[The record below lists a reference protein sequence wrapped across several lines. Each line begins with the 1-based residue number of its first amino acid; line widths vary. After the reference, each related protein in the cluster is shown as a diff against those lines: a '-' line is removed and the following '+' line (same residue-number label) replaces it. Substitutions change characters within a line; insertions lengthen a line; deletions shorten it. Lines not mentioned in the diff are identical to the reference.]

1 MHTKCQ
7 NPAKINKDRCF
18 VAAVW
23 KLNRVGDPSGPK
35 VAALLSVPGFIARGS
50 RTERFASGSSL
61 HKSKC
66 SSEDILQKEQQK
78 IKISFACRKTKGT
91 QCQSTLDPVKTLW
104 LATTRCQ
111 TAAHSSTSMTDVC
124 LEGLM
129 LLYTEQWAQ
138 RAVWSMPLPSRVL
151 GSLCPDGITC
161 CLLHNLSLE
170 CASNVA
176 LWFKTHFILV
186 DWSHW

>member
-1 MHTKCQ
+1 MASVSNVH
-7 NPAKINKDRCF
+7 F
-18 VAAVW
+18 VSI
-23 KLNRVGDPSGPK
+23 LNGTCSK
-35 VAALLSVPGFIARGS
+35 SLLSRPSFQTIALFL
-50 RTERFASGSSL
+50 EMYSGVTL
-61 HKSKC
+61 AVFYGWT
-66 SSEDILQKEQQK
+66 EQQK

-151 GSLCPDGITC
+151 GLLGPDGITC

>member
-61 HKSKC
+61 HRSKC

-124 LEGLM
+124 L
-129 LLYTEQWAQ
+129 
-138 RAVWSMPLPSRVL
+138 RVWCCCTQSSERSVQFDQCH
-151 GSLCPDGITC
+151 SL
-161 CLLHNLSLE
+161 LE
-170 CASNVA
+170 C
-176 LWFKTHFILV
+176 LV
-186 DWSHW
+186 YLVQME